1 MSGRDQNESEKL
13 GTFASP
19 SLQGEP
25 LELALATGVGRLERF
40 LVACWRNHAGA
51 GRESWAAV
59 VRLQVAA

>member
-1 MSGRDQNESEKL
+1 MSGQDQNESEKL

-40 LVACWRNHAGA
+40 LVACWRNQSGA
-51 GRESWAAV
+51 GGESWAVV